1 MNKQINNN
9 RSLDLLAMDL
19 IRHITEIGEELEKL
33 DAKRDKLIRT
43 SRTLNRMS
51 GQGITLMIQGGK
63 PDHLLD
69 KLTDLVEEINGYMS
83 DLLPLVTWN
92 TVGSD
97 LEEYSEFIVLYNIIY
112 NDKFVLPTEINIP
125 PWIWLTSIADVI
137 GEIRRIIL
145 RHLIDQD
152 FLSAKKYYEIL
163 SELSSALRGQIFSK
177 SLIPNLRRKIDIV
190 RAITEKTESDIANA
204 SLKYTTLLG
213 KKEGN

>member
-1 MNKQINNN
+1 
-9 RSLDLLAMDL
+9 MDL
-19 IRHITEIGEELEKL
+19 IRHITSIGEKLEKL

-51 GQGITLMIQGGK
+51 GQGITLIIQGNK
-63 PDHLLD
+63 PEHLLG
-69 KLTDLVEEINGYMS
+69 KLTNLVEEINGYMS

-97 LEEYSEFIVLYNIIY
+97 LEEYSEFMVLYNIIY
-112 NDKFVLPTEINIP
+112 NNKFVLPDEINIP

-137 GEIRRIIL
+137 GEIRRLIL

-152 FLSAKKYYEIL
+152 FQSAKKYYQIL
-163 SELSSALRGQIFSK
+163 SELSFALRGQIFSK

-204 SLKYTTLLG
+204 SLKYNTLLG
-213 KKEGN
+213 QSEGN

>member
-9 RSLDLLAMDL
+9 SSLDLLAMDL
-19 IRHITEIGEELEKL
+19 IRHITTIGEELEKL
-33 DAKRDKLIRT
+33 DTKRDKLIRT

-51 GQGITLMIQGGK
+51 GQGITLIIQGRK
-63 PDHLLD
+63 PEHLLD
-69 KLTDLVEEINGYMS
+69 KLTDLVDEINSYMS

-112 NDKFVLPTEINIP
+112 NDKFVLPNEINVP

-152 FLSAKKYYEIL
+152 FKSAKKYYNIL

-190 RAITEKTESDIANA
+190 RALTEKTESDIANA
-204 SLKYTTLLG
+204 SLKYTEIMN
-213 KKEGN
+213 KSEGN